1 MATLL
6 KNSIVTGIGIQP
18 QTVLTTVSNNRYTI
32 IGLNLANTGN
42 TMVQVNIQLT
52 DSNTYQAHAMQ
63 GVTVTGSNGEFSC
76 TAEPRIDV
84 GQSITITGTL
94 GGSGTIGGYTNPK
107 TYYIIATNGST
118 TFTLSATKNGPAIS
132 STAGTTDGL
141 TFTAAT
147 IDVTGYFL
155 KNILVAPQSSLK
167 AITNSEKLV
176 ISINNSL
183 KISANVNNSIDAIVS
198 YVEIL

>member
-6 KNSIVTGIGIQP
+6 KNSVTTGIGITP
-18 QTVLTTVSNNRYTI
+18 RTVLTTVSNNRYTI
-32 IGLNLANTGN
+32 IGLNLANTGSS
-42 TMVQVNIQLT
+42 MVQVSIQLT
-52 DSNTYQAHAMQ
+52 DGNTYIEHAMQ
-63 GVTVTGSNGEFSC
+63 NVVASTGGQFTC
-76 TAEPRIDV
+76 TAESRIDV
-84 GQSITITGTL
+84 GQTVTISGTL
-94 GGSGTIGGYTNPK
+94 GGSATISGYTNPK
-107 TYYIIATNGST
+107 TYYIIATNGTT
-118 TFTLSATKNGPAIS
+118 TFTLSATESGPAIS
-132 STAGTTDGL
+132 TTAGTTDGL
-141 TFTAAT
+141 TFTAGT

-176 ISINNSL
+176 LSVNNSL